1 MWAVRTFEQRW
12 EEIQQRSMALR
23 RKRKA
28 KQLACTAV
36 CTMVCFGV
44 GLWMAFSA
52 PASVVPSEIHLQDTN
67 APAAESVPVSPTVK
81 PEYSTH
87 SPTMPEPQLEICHMG
102 EMYLCTDSAR
112 LLEIQELLD
121 SVTAAGDFACTE
133 ENPGATTEVADDYMA
148 DSLPET
154 RLVFTMG
161 DSVTQTYTLEENILT
176 DQKTGGRY
184 VLTPD
189 ALLKLNQLIRKDE
202 MP

>member
-1 MWAVRTFEQRW
+1 MRTFEQRW

-36 CTMVCFGV
+36 CTLVCFGV

-67 APAAESVPVSPTVK
+67 APAEESVPVSPTVK

-133 ENPGATTEVADDYMA
+133 EATTSNSAEVQDDYLA
-148 DSLPET
+148 DSVPET
-154 RLVFTMG
+154 RLVFTLG
-161 DSVTQTYTLEENILT
+161 DGVTQTYTLVENMLT

-189 ALLKLNQLIRKDE
+189 VQLKLNQLIRKDE

>member
-1 MWAVRTFEQRW
+1 MRTFEQRW
-12 EEIQQRSMALR
+12 EEIQQRSIALR

-102 EMYLCTDSAR
+102 EMYLCTDAER

-133 ENPGATTEVADDYMA
+133 EATTSNSAEVQDDYLA
-148 DSLPET
+148 DSVPET
-154 RLVFTMG
+154 RLVFTLG

>member
-1 MWAVRTFEQRW
+1 MRTFEQRW
-12 EEIQQRSMALR
+12 EEIQQRSIALR

-52 PASVVPSEIHLQDTN
+52 PASVVPSEIHLQDTTV
-67 APAAESVPVSPTVK
+67 PAEASVPVSPTVK

-133 ENPGATTEVADDYMA
+133 EATTSNSAEVQDDYLA
-148 DSLPET
+148 DSVPET

-161 DSVTQTYTLEENILT
+161 DSVTQTYTLVENMLT